1 MSDPNISNIADDPLG
16 PESADGTLVIIV
28 CRAKHLP
35 NRRKLDKQSPY
46 VTLRIGT
53 TAKKTSSHFRAGQ
66 TPEWTHEI
74 RFELTRDRR
83 PIMKLDVLDE
93 TKNDPTPIGTV
104 DIDCSTVFA
113 NPNNE
118 KDGK

>member
-53 TAKKTSSHFRAGQ
+53 TAKK
-66 TPEWTHEI
+66 
-74 RFELTRDRR
+74 RR
-83 PIMKLDVLDE
+83 RHISEQDKPQNGRMKLGL
-93 TKNDPTPIGTV
+93 N
-104 DIDCSTVFA
+104 
-113 NPNNE
+113 
-118 KDGK
+118 